1 MKTGLLFGPHGKSGM
16 TNGWSNKMLVPGNS
30 QVPSGQ
36 FQFLPY
42 SSSFRDTRWFLTY
55 LGELLGQ
62 IRYTLC

>member
-36 FQFLPY
+36 FQLLTY
-42 SSSFRDTRWFLTY
+42 SSSFRETRKFRPDNRT
-55 LGELLGQ
+55 
-62 IRYTLC
+62 